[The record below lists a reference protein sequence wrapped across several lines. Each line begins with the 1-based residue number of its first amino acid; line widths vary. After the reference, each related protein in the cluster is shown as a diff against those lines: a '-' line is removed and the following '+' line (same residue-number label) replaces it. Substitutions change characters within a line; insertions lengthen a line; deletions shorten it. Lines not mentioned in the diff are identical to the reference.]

1 MRVTWSVSKGNMV
14 SLNDKIR
21 AYIIGMNPGT
31 LNRAKMLEHFIQ
43 HLTESPNHML
53 EHWFQFTKQGYL
65 F

>member
-14 SLNDKIR
+14 SLNDKLR
-21 AYIIGMNPGT
+21 AYRKGRNPGT
-31 LNRAKMLEHFIQ
+31 LNRARMLEHCIQ

-53 EHWFQFTKQGYL
+53 EHWFQLTDQGHL